1 MKKITDYNKVFSTV
15 VKRTEDYICSNNL
28 KCMVLGISG
37 GIDSTVVAAVCHE
50 VSKRT
55 GVPLIGRS
63 LPTTNNKTNEVST
76 ADLVGKAF
84 CNDFKVCPIDRFYH
98 QFMIDIVHKETG
110 SVRYK
115 QNEYTG
121 GFTID
126 LEDCLKFQT
135 PIANGN
141 IQARLRM
148 IYLYNLASIYKGL
161 VMDTDNLTENNL
173 GYFTIHGDVGDFNPI
188 GGLWKTEVFELAEW
202 LKEHYWQECEYIH
215 NQEASNKACLQYTQ
229 MRYKYEAVQES
240 LKLKPTAGL
249 GITDSDLD
257 EIGAD
262 SYEQVDYIL
271 QEILAWK
278 KFKLSQGFYAFSHEM
293 TCDDFLEDQQMLD
306 TPYPIIE
313 AVAKRHFASEFKRKQ
328 LPIKIPR
335 HEIVL

>member
-1 MKKITDYNKVFSTV
+1 MKKITDYSKVFSTLV
-15 VKRTEDYICSNNL
+15 ECTKGYICSNNL

-37 GIDSTVVAAVCHE
+37 GIDSTVVAAICHE
-50 VSKRT
+50 VSRQT
-55 GVPLIGRS
+55 GIPLIGRS

-84 CNDFKVCPIDRFYH
+84 CNDYKVYPIDRFYH

-148 IYLYNLASIYKGL
+148 IYLYNLASIYGGL

-188 GGLWKTEVFELAEW
+188 GGLWKTEVFKLAEYLIDFYRMTGQIDRSIAMFNSW
-202 LKEHYWQECEYIH
+202 
-215 NQEASNKACLQYTQ
+215 S
-229 MRYKYEAVQES
+229 
-240 LKLKPTAGL
+240 LKPTAGL
-249 GITDSDLD
+249 GITNNDLE
-257 EIGAD
+257 EIGAE
-262 SYEQVDYIL
+262 SYEQVDRIL
-271 QEILAWK
+271 KCLTDSSVSTDTIDDIPDAIL
-278 KFKLSQGFYAFSHEM
+278 
-293 TCDDFLEDQQMLD
+293 D
-306 TPYPIIE
+306 
-313 AVAKRHFASEFKRKQ
+313 AVVKRHNASKFKRKQ
-328 LPIKIPR
+328 LPIKITR
-335 HEIVL
+335 DEIV

>member
-1 MKKITDYNKVFSTV
+1 MKPITDYGAVFETIV
-15 VKRTEDYICSNNL
+15 EKTAKYLIDNNI
-28 KCMVLGISG
+28 KAQILGISG
-37 GIDSTVVAAVCHE
+37 GIDSTVVAAICHE
-50 VSKRT
+50 VSERT
-55 GVPLIGRS
+55 NIPLIGRS

-84 CNDFKVCPIDRFYH
+84 CNDFKVYPIDRFYH

-148 IYLYNLASIYKGL
+148 IYLYNLASIYRGL

-188 GGLWKTEVFELAEW
+188 GGLWKTEVFKLA
-202 LKEHYWQECEYIH
+202 EYIH
-215 NQEASNKACLQYTQ
+215 NDYYNRARCLEEGHFYQQADEIAFKLEAIK
-229 MRYKYEAVQES
+229 ES

-249 GITDSDLD
+249 GITNNDL
-257 EIGAD
+257 EELGAE
-262 SYEQVDYIL
+262 SYDQVDRVL
-271 QEILAWK
+271 QFFTDETVPVSTVKDIPEEIFDA
-278 KFKLSQGFYAFSHEM
+278 
-293 TCDDFLEDQQMLD
+293 
-306 TPYPIIE
+306 II
-313 AVAKRHFASEFKRKQ
+313 KRYNSSRFKREQ
-328 LPIKIPR
+328 LPIKITR
-335 HEIVL
+335 GEIL

>member
-1 MKKITDYNKVFSTV
+1 MKKITDYGKVFDII
-15 VKRTEDYICSNNL
+15 VKRTKGYICSNNL

-37 GIDSTVVAAVCHE
+37 GIDSTVVAAICHE
-50 VSKRT
+50 VSRQT
-55 GVPLIGRS
+55 GIPLIGRS

-84 CNDFKVCPIDRFYH
+84 CNDYKVYPIDRFYH

-110 SVRYK
+110 SVRYI

-148 IYLYNLASIYKGL
+148 IYLYNLASIYGGL

-188 GGLWKTEVFELAEW
+188 GGLWKTEVFELAKW
-202 LKEHYWQECEYIH
+202 LVDSYYSNTTVFENNKIEDYI
-215 NQEASNKACLQYTQ
+215 
-229 MRYKYEAVQES
+229 KYETKIFSQSKIDAISES

-249 GITDSDLD
+249 GITNNDLE
-257 EIGAD
+257 EIGAE
-262 SYEQVDYIL
+262 SYDQVDEVL
-271 QEILAWK
+271 EVILAWK
-278 KFKLSQGFYAFSHEM
+278 MITGPSKYSFDNFIISDFM
-293 TCDDFLEDQQMLD
+293 TALAHIPEE
-306 TPYPIIE
+306 IIRN
-313 AVAKRHFASEFKRKQ
+313 VAKRHFASEFKRKQ
-328 LPIKIPR
+328 LPIKITR
-335 HEIVL
+335 DEIV

>member
-1 MKKITDYNKVFSTV
+1 MKEITDYGKVFETLV
-15 VKRTEDYICSNNL
+15 TKTADYLIQNNI
-28 KCMVLGISG
+28 KAQILGISG
-37 GIDSTVVAAVCHE
+37 GIDSTVVAAICYE

-55 GVPLIGRS
+55 NIPLIGRS

-84 CNDFKVCPIDRFYH
+84 CTDYKVCPIDRFYH

-110 SVRYK
+110 SVRYR
-115 QNEYTG
+115 QNELTG

-148 IYLYNLASIYKGL
+148 IYLYNLASIHRGL

-188 GGLWKTEVFELAEW
+188 GCLWKTEVFKLAEYLIDFYRMTGQIDKSIAMFNSW
-202 LKEHYWQECEYIH
+202 
-215 NQEASNKACLQYTQ
+215 S
-229 MRYKYEAVQES
+229 
-240 LKLKPTAGL
+240 LKPTAGL

-257 EIGAD
+257 EIGAEYYD
-262 SYEQVDYIL
+262 QVDSIL

-278 KFKLSQGFYAFSHEM
+278 WLSLEKRGDTYDSIWDMRNA
-293 TCDDFLEDQQMLD
+293 FLEEQQMLD
-306 TPYPIIE
+306 TPIKIIM
-313 AVAKRHFASEFKRKQ
+313 AVTDRHFKSEFKRKQ
-328 LPIKIPR
+328 LPIKITR
-335 HEIVL
+335 EEIV

>member
-1 MKKITDYNKVFSTV
+1 MQKITDYGKVFETLIEKTAKYLV
-15 VKRTEDYICSNNL
+15 DNNI
-28 KCMVLGISG
+28 KAQVIGISG
-37 GIDSTVVAAVCHE
+37 GIDSTVVAAICHE

-55 GVPLIGRS
+55 NIPLIGRS

-84 CNDFKVCPIDRFYH
+84 CNDYKVYPIDRFYH

-110 SVRYK
+110 SVRYI

-148 IYLYNLASIYKGL
+148 IYLYNLASIHRGL

-188 GGLWKTEVFELAEW
+188 GGLWKTEVFKLAEW
-202 LKEHYWQECEYIH
+202 TMNWYGSYTHTYFYTDAPEIIEYKQG
-215 NQEASNKACLQYTQ
+215 NLAKA
-229 MRYKYEAVQES
+229 KAIKES

-249 GITDSDLD
+249 GITNNDLE
-257 EIGAD
+257 EIGAE
-262 SYEQVDYIL
+262 SYDQVDDVL
-271 QEILAWK
+271 KVILAWK
-278 KFKLSQGFYAFSHEM
+278 MITVPRKYSSDNFIMS
-293 TCDDFLEDQQMLD
+293 DFMSELTHIPEE
-306 TPYPIIE
+306 IIKN
-313 AVAKRHFASEFKRKQ
+313 VAKRHFASEFKRKQ
-328 LPIKIPR
+328 LPIKITR
-335 HEIVL
+335 DEI